1 MRDLRKESQQ
11 LRDDLSRSRLDKDRG
26 ERRIKDLEGMV
37 EYDRKREAVV
47 VRAQEDARTQGGA
60 LT

>member
-37 EYDRKREAVV
+37 EHDRKREVV
-47 VRAQEDARTQGGA
+47 VRAIEDART
-60 LT
+60 